1 MKISLRLFF
10 MLLCL
15 GSTQAATLTY
25 PLAVTTLIPDNDA
38 NGVLQ
43 TINVSNSGLA
53 NLDSVTISITT
64 TGGWNGDLYAY
75 LEHNGVLTVLL
86 NRPGRTAALPDGSAT
101 SGMSLLL
108 DDAAPTDVHTA
119 PGALSGT
126 FQPDGRFIDPDLS
139 LDSTPRTDLLAD
151 FTTTSPKGTWRLFI
165 ADVAGGDEVTLVS
178 WSLTLTGASV
188 PEPASI
194 SLLSLAA
201 LLALRRRG

>member
-1 MKISLRLFF
+1 MACECAFGYSL
-10 MLLCL
+10 
-15 GSTQAATLTY
+15 
-25 PLAVTTLIPDNDA
+25 
-38 NGVLQ
+38 
-43 TINVSNSGLA
+43 
-53 NLDSVTISITT
+53 
-64 TGGWNGDLYAY
+64 
-75 LEHNGVLTVLL
+75 
-86 NRPGRTAALPDGSAT
+86 TAALPDGSPT
-101 SGMSLLL
+101 SGMTLLL

-151 FTTTSPKGTWRLFI
+151 FTTTSPNGTWRLFI